1 MLLQNHFNCAN
12 WRIFCENLWFPNRIV
27 LLQHH
32 TKSNQIKFVQL
43 VAVTKMCLYQE
54 RCRDNFLYKNDLKRS
69 TQQQLL
75 LYQVVQLVAR
85 LVYAGKDNLSPSHVA
100 ATLHV
105 TWCVLTFTSVKWIHF
120 LFFRY
125 KRLIIGRFYA
135 ADLMHETT
143 FLMQE
148 KNNKTMLHVF
158 IHQDTVQQ
166 VTRASWCILYH
177 LRFT

>member
-1 MLLQNHFNCAN
+1 MK
-12 WRIFCENLWFPNRIV
+12 IFGSPTELCCCNIT
-27 LLQHH
+27 Q
-32 TKSNQIKFVQL
+32 NQIKFVQL

-54 RCRDNFLYKNDLKRS
+54 RCRDNFLYKNYLKRS

-166 VTRASWCILYH
+166 VTRAS
-177 LRFT
+177 